1 MKKIIGALI
10 IVIGI
15 VIGLYIGGWI
25 MFVQPI
31 IQACMAFD
39 AGVLTGVIVG
49 TTILKCIFASCVGG
63 IIAYIGVWI
72 GSLIM
77 YM

>member
-10 IVIGI
+10 IIIGI
-15 VIGLYIGGWI
+15 VMGMYIGGWV

-31 IQACMAFD
+31 IQACVAFD
-39 AGVLTGVIVG
+39 AGVLTGMIVG
-49 TTILKCIFASCVGG
+49 TTILKCMFASFVLA
-63 IIAYIGVWI
+63 IISYTGVWI